1 MATNMSPDALA
12 ALYQEADRVP
22 LAVDWPLAQRAP
34 LAFACRVIQA
44 CRLHPGFRRR
54 GWKPQRTR
62 VTWLRPDAAEMRE
75 TDWQRTQTLIALLD
89 DDCYLAINAGPTPV
103 EVLLPAAAFGRSWRC
118 ICTSGNGFLDG
129 APPRAAL
136 APLALP
142 PRSIA
147 AFVREDGTH
156 IARTS

>member
-1 MATNMSPDALA
+1 MAVNMSPDALA
-12 ALYQEADRVP
+12 ALLEEADRVP
-22 LAVDWPLAQRAP
+22 LAVDWPLAHRAP

-62 VTWLRPDAAEMRE
+62 VTWLRPGGGEMRE
-75 TDWQRTQTLIALLD
+75 SDWQRTEVVVALLD
-89 DDCYLAINAGPTPV
+89 DDCFLAINAGAGPI
-103 EVLLPAAAFGRSWRC
+103 EVLLPPSEYGRAWRC
-118 ICTSGNGFLDG
+118 ICTSGNGFVDG
-129 APPRAAL
+129 APARAAN

-156 IARTS
+156 VARNS